1 MDINNASTSL
11 KACGLVMHNDKYVR
25 NGKYDMYDKNA
36 MISMIDKNAMC

>member
-36 MISMIDKNAMC
+36 MIRYIRMRAYK